1 MPGMPPA
8 AVRAAFEAKEPIQMR
23 RVRFINAFEVHATLG
38 RRKRKQDVSLRTK
51 STREMLGGNQNGRL
65 NAYRRHVRV

>member
-23 RVRFINAFEVHATLG
+23 RVRFIDTFEVHATLG
-38 RRKRKQDVSLRTK
+38 RLKGEQDVSLRTK
-51 STREMLGGNQNGRL
+51 STREMLGHN
-65 NAYRRHVRV
+65 